1 MANTLEHRSSS
12 DVRYCVNDPQEYS
25 YYTSGSNA
33 AYTGGVAR
41 GLVEEMSMRRCFGAI
56 ALLLAGSVGG
66 AFAQDENVLR
76 PVADLDARLGTMP
89 FEIVSAEKARGVE
102 QDIALKSEVRFADGV
117 ELRIKIRPASA
128 GGASFNNEPRYEAAA
143 YRLQRAFLDE
153 PDYVVPPTALRAQPR
168 AQLKPFVPSI
178 EATFRGADEVVVV
191 AQYWLKKVSGPK
203 EIWDPARFAS
213 DPIYAHHVANLNVL
227 TYLIKHGDSNAGN
240 ILISTEADNPR
251 VFAVDNGVAFRS
263 EESDR
268 GNTWHALR
276 VPRVPARTIERLR
289 AIDTERLE
297 ALLGAVA
304 TWEMRD
310 GHLIALAE
318 HARVAGVAGVRR
330 RDGMVQLGLTKGEI
344 TDVVKRL
351 QRLLARVD
359 QGEIGSF

>member
-1 MANTLEHRSSS
+1 
-12 DVRYCVNDPQEYS
+12 
-25 YYTSGSNA
+25 
-33 AYTGGVAR
+33 
-41 GLVEEMSMRRCFGAI
+41 MRRHFGAI
-56 ALLLAGSVGG
+56 ALLLLSSVGG
-66 AFAQDENVLR
+66 AFAQDGNVLL
-76 PVADLDARLGTMP
+76 PAADLDARLATMP

-143 YRLQRAFLDE
+143 YHLQRAFLDE
-153 PDYVVPPTALRAQPR
+153 PDYVVPPTALRALPR
-168 AQLKPFVPSI
+168 AQLQPFVPSI
-178 EATFRGADEVVVV
+178 EATFRGVDEVVVV

-203 EIWDPARFAS
+203 EIWDPARFTRDAS
-213 DPIYAHHVANLNVL
+213 YARNVANLNIL

-240 ILISTEADNPR
+240 ILISTVADNPR

-263 EESDR
+263 GESDR
-268 GNTWHALR
+268 GDAWRELR

-289 AIDTERLE
+289 AIDAQRLE

-304 TWEMRD
+304 TWELRD
-310 GHLIALAE
+310 GHLVALPG
-318 HARVAGVAGVRR
+318 HARLAGVTGVRH

-344 TDVVKRL
+344 ADVVKRL

-359 QGEIGSF
+359 RGEIGSF